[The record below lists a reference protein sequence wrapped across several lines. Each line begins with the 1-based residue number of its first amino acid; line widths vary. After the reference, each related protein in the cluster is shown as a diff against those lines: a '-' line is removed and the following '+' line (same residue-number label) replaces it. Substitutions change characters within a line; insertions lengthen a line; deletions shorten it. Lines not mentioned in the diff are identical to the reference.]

1 VRGGLGGTKV
11 PAFIHPRVPPGYR
24 TPPEK
29 AKPARDLSRRAYVV
43 RNLTTAGTSAV
54 GSSVASDSIH
64 IGENDEYSM
73 TAVASGGRWM
83 GG

>member
-1 VRGGLGGTKV
+1 MRRGAG
-11 PAFIHPRVPPGYR
+11 RCCDPPQ
-24 TPPEK
+24 K

-73 TAVASGGRWM
+73 TAVAGAGPDLADDPRVLAPM
-83 GG
+83 HRLG

>member
-1 VRGGLGGTKV
+1 VRRG
-11 PAFIHPRVPPGYR
+11 AAAEPPQ
-24 TPPEK
+24 K

-64 IGENDEYSM
+64 IGEKDEYSM
-73 TAVASGGRWM
+73 TALESAGPDLADDPRALAPIHRLG
-83 GG
+83 